1 MESSIQLF
9 DYKDNTVRTVI
20 LNGQIWFVAKDIA
33 DILGFRDAYNA
44 TQCLEDNEKG
54 TCKVSTFRGE
64 QDMLIVNEPGI
75 YRLIFRSNKP
85 EAKAFQDWVY
95 HEVLPALHHTG
106 SYSMNEESKPVQVD
120 PMHAAKMILEVAH
133 IKDNQLALALDKVA
147 KHYTG
152 QSMLALSGI
161 VLIAPTKHPILTPTE
176 IGKHFGVSGKK
187 INELLLKAEYQ
198 KKVGKDYEPLELG
211 EPFAVMQDTH
221 KRHSDGTPIR
231 QLKWDSAILSEL
243 QDYFPELPF

>member
-187 INELLLKAEYQ
+187 INELLKDITRGNPFEGIGQPEALKEDLSGFWSRRIDTCNRLVYKIDAQGTLRIEYC
-198 KKVGKDYEPLELG
+198 KGHYE
-211 EPFAVMQDTH
+211 
-221 KRHSDGTPIR
+221 
-231 QLKWDSAILSEL
+231 
-243 QDYFPELPF
+243 